1 MLIGDSAVRTSRRTA
16 LGRLA
21 TASRL
26 PKCLNRLALLVGAQ
40 VVSPPRAGSIR
51 APTQCS
57 MKHATTAVVEAQ
69 TRHDGEPRRTPM
81 LKQAP
86 HDAQLDRRH

>member
-1 MLIGDSAVRTSRRTA
+1 MLIGYSAVRTSRRTA
-16 LGRLA
+16 LGPTRHSKP
-21 TASRL
+21 AS
-26 PKCLNRLALLVGAQ
+26 KCLNRLELLVGAQ

-51 APTQCS
+51 APTHCS